1 MSTPVSQTKRL
12 DCFQTASAMAS
23 NPDRVRRISDLM
35 RTIVLGVR
43 DFIIPLEGLHMAA
56 DVLYTTSTY
65 ISATQ
70 IFSLAKHYSDRD
82 EQGNL
87 KMLKGCGHTY
97 TRIGSMVG
105 FHLGDICDTIKLL
118 AAWKLINL
126 GAQGAQLMFFKHH
139 IAVGASLLAIAD
151 VLLAAQKN
159 GNKLDEKGQLTIL
172 ANALKIGV
180 ISLVILQSTAGPIF
194 FLTALA
200 YGTVN
205 VTRIYQTVQEEA
217 NKTT

>member
-1 MSTPVSQTKRL
+1 MT
-12 DCFQTASAMAS
+12 S

-70 IFSLAKHYSDRD
+70 IFSLAKHYNDRD
-82 EQGNL
+82 QEGNL
-87 KMLKGCGHTY
+87 KMLKGCGHVY

-118 AAWKLINL
+118 AAWKLIHL
-126 GAQGAQLMFFKHH
+126 GTTLAQLMFVKHH
-139 IAVGASLLAIAD
+139 IAIGASLLAIGD
-151 VLLAAQKN
+151 ILLAAQKN
-159 GNKLDEKGQLTIL
+159 GGEIDEKGRLTIL
-172 ANALKIGV
+172 ASALRIGLV
-180 ISLVILQSTAGPIF
+180 SMVILQSTAGPIF
-194 FLTALA
+194 FLTALT

-205 VTRIYQTVQEEA
+205 VTRIYRTVQEEA
-217 NKTT
+217 NKTI